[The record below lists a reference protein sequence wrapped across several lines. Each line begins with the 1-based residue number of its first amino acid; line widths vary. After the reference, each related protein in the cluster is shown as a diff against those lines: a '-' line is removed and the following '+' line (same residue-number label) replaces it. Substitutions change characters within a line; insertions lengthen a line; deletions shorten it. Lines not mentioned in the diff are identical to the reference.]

1 MRRKNVHMCVCARS
15 SEDPG
20 QGPEVT
26 YICVPR
32 KETVLISGGLPPVRN
47 GSRSAMAEADWFE
60 PPEENKTEK

>member
-32 KETVLISGGLPPVRN
+32 KETVPIAGGLPPVRN
-47 GSRSAMAEADWFE
+47 GSRSFESDWFE
-60 PPEENKTEK
+60 PPEENNTKKQ